1 MKNLSKIGFVKILHY
16 EWTLNRP
23 ASRIREI
30 DSGNRYSEDIKFKDE
45 NLTLLVV
52 KNTVIVDS
60 NHSLHSFGHVYLIF
74 SQSKVTDL

>member
-1 MKNLSKIGFVKILHY
+1 MACD
-16 EWTLNRP
+16 LNRP
-23 ASRIREI
+23 ASQMREI
-30 DSGNRYSEDIKFKDE
+30 DSVNRYSEDMKFKDE

-60 NHSLHSFGHVYLIF
+60 NHSLHSFGHVNLIF